1 MQSAISTKIN
11 TLVSTPPAVRRFHQP
26 TVLHGL
32 LVKHSFCWASHVFC
46 FFFCDRN
53 LFSPELLR
61 WSVCSRIGLLASP
74 RPGLPHL
81 CHQPAP
87 PEILCVTLTRTF
99 SPYKRESPFLPGGAT
114 SLSPSPPLPPVL
126 WCPTNVLRQIV
137 TQITHQFYHTV
148 QWCRILIHLC
158 LKLLYHLDP
167 HFCWCGFWPFSL
179 SSSFTCMRTRKER
192 KKM

>member
-1 MQSAISTKIN
+1 MVSSWN
-11 TLVSTPPAVRRFHQP
+11 TPSVELPMCS
-26 TVLHGL
+26 
-32 LVKHSFCWASHVFC
+32 VFSSVIEIC
-46 FFFCDRN
+46 FPQN
-53 LFSPELLR
+53 S
-61 WSVCSRIGLLASP
+61 SVCSWISFPASP